1 MRLIFNIKIKLNS
14 NPMSLSHVVPT
25 HSVHYTHIDVPTVVH
40 HAPAELSLFSAQLVA
55 LYTVLS
61 TGPFLYEACTL
72 LALNAKIGSNSL
84 WLGLCSIVFM
94 MLGAAVGA
102 YVTKVIRNLPR
113 VIGIGV
119 LLLTPFMFAF
129 WNCLDNAEG
138 AESWFWTGLWTLS
151 LASFGFGMLF
161 AGTVAYLGKTY
172 RASLNPHTGKVVGTF
187 FWYAPLSA
195 ILT

>member
-1 MRLIFNIKIKLNS
+1 
-14 NPMSLSHVVPT
+14 
-25 HSVHYTHIDVPTVVH
+25 
-40 HAPAELSLFSAQLVA
+40 
-55 LYTVLS
+55 
-61 TGPFLYEACTL
+61 
-72 LALNAKIGSNSL
+72 
-84 WLGLCSIVFM
+84 

-138 AESWFWTGLWTLS
+138 AQSWFWTGLCTLS
-151 LASFGFGMLF
+151 VASFGFGMLF